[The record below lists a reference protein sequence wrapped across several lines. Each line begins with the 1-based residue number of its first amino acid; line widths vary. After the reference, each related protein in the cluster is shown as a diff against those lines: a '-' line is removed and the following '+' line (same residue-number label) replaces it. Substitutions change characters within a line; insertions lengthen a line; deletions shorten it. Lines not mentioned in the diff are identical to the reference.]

1 MYPQTLPW
9 WKSRVIVGALVSAI
23 FKLIFAVLVLFD
35 VDAPFADDD
44 LQPVVDAIVLLVS
57 LVGDF
62 IAGHARVTQKAAPA
76 ITTKGTD
83 HA

>member
-57 LVGDF
+57 LVG
-62 IAGHARVTQKAAPA
+62 A
-76 ITTKGTD
+76 
-83 HA
+83 

>member
-1 MYPQTLPW
+1 MYPETLPW

-23 FKLIFAVLVLFD
+23 FKLLFAVLVLFD
-35 VDAPFADDD
+35 VDVPVGDDD
-44 LQPVVDAIVLLVS
+44 LQPVIDAIVLLVS
-57 LVGDF
+57 LVGDC
-62 IAGHARVTQKAAPA
+62 IAARARVVQVSAPT